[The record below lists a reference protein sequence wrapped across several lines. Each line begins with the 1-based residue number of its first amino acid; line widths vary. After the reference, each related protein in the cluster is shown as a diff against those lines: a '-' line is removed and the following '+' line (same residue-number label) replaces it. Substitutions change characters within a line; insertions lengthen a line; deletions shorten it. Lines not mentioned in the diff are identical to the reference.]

1 MIQFSAVEL
10 IAIGI
15 GLAIVI
21 AAVLIYAHKHSA
33 AGEIGKVREWMKDE
47 FRAMESRVIDSIRG
61 KKRATDMWSFA
72 TSSADP
78 LFDDDDEDPAAPAAS
93 VAAAPSPAPAATK
106 ASAEPKSPSTG
117 SGGTVSVV
125 PASDAAAAK
134 QAALDKVIADAE
146 AKIADARAKKK
157 AVDDALAALQA
168 AVN

>member
-1 MIQFSAVEL
+1 MIQFSTVEL

-21 AAVLIYAHKHSA
+21 AAVLVYARKHSA

-47 FRAMESRVIDSIRG
+47 FRAMESRVIDSIHG

-72 TSSADP
+72 DY
-78 LFDDDDEDPAAPAAS
+78 DDNEDPAAPAAS

-106 ASAEPKSPSTG
+106 ASAEPKSPSVG

-125 PASDAAAAK
+125 PASEAAAAK

-146 AKIADARAKKK
+146 AQIADARAKKK